1 MNSPILIVA
10 GRALLPLALLFSL
23 YLLWRGHNE
32 PGGGFVGGLVAAAGF
47 TVHALPRGRD
57 ALLRAL
63 RWPPAAIAS
72 TGLLIALLSGLPALL
87 GQAPFL
93 THQWQIW
100 DNGFALGTTLLFDI
114 GVYLSVLGAVC
125 AFVGFYLGNE
135 PEA

>member
-1 MNSPILIVA
+1 MNSPILLVA
-10 GRALLPLALLFSL
+10 GRFLLPVALLFSL

-47 TVHALPRGRD
+47 TVYALSRGRE

-63 RWPPAAIAS
+63 RCPPVAIAGI
-72 TGLLIALLSGLPALL
+72 GLLLALVSGLPALF

-100 DNGFALGTTLLFDI
+100 DSGFALGTALVFDI

-125 AFVGFYLGNE
+125 AFVGFYLGT
-135 PEA
+135 PADD